1 MDLSL
6 LTLLFGQLG
15 ALGTICV
22 VGAGSFWYLLKQEQK
37 AHDDTRKIVYQQF
50 NRLAES
56 QQAVATVLAELKLL
70 LTGDDEDEGSRGG
83 KGRR

>member
-1 MDLSL
+1 MIDLSL

-22 VGAGSFWYLLKQEQK
+22 VGAGAFWFLLKQEK
-37 AHDDTRKIVYQQF
+37 TAHESTRQIVYQQF
-50 NRLAES
+50 DKLATS

-70 LTGDDEDEGSRGG
+70 LTDDDVDRPTRGR
-83 KGRR
+83 K